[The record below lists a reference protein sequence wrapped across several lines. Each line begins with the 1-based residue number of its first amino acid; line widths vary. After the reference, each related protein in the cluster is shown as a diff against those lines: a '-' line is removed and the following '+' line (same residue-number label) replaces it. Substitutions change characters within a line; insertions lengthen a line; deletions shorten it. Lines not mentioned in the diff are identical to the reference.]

1 MASCK
6 PTPSTFPPTDSHW
19 LSPHRS
25 GFLESLAAQGYAERT
40 VKSFRRMVDRLCAE
54 AEARGL
60 GPDTLDADVMG
71 ELAGACPRT
80 GTSHMERELAMATRR
95 FTDRLVRAGAIAAA
109 PPTQPPPGSPEQLCA
124 ELDHWLRDHLG
135 MFGNRLRAHRKVLR
149 RVIEFCCT
157 ATGTAED
164 LAAVTPEAVFA
175 FLDGCAG
182 RAGWRLPHV
191 RTILRFLFW
200 SGRIPRHLSDAVAG
214 PAGGRPDGLPRH
226 LEAGVVRKLLEAVR
240 GDRAIDLRDHAM
252 LLPMARLGL
261 RAQGELAPSVR
272 VRTPAVRTA
281 RIVRDRPQRAS
292 QSVPAGRSRPAP
304 RPGADP
310 CVAARPRH
318 GAAGRGVLARGDRRC
333 PPPPLRPVDD
343 GVCKVRPRG
352 AASAGP
358 PVAGAGRG
366 PMIPVAERVEQYL
379 VQREAFGTGL
389 SASAALPARPCS
401 ACWRSPDFG
410 SARPWRS
417 TTGTWTPTKPCCMSD
432 MPRTTGTGRF
442 RSPRAPPNA
451 WRATGRCGIGPCA
464 HPAPRRSSGE
474 SVGSESGRLR
484 RNTTSPASARRS
496 ACGSGSRPAVA
507 ARVPACTTCAII
519 PESGL
524 FRIRAARWRSS
535 GFWAPGFQNNHRLFR
550 NANTSSLGR
559 NRVGRISPG
568 VVLAI
573 ACSFS
578 SRSAWR

>member
-191 RTILRFLFW
+191 RTILRFPFW

-261 RAQGELAPSVR
+261 RAQEVVGIRLDDIDWS
-272 VRTPAVRTA
+272 
-281 RIVRDRPQRAS
+281 
-292 QSVPAGRSRPAP
+292 AGRMLVRGKGRQFDRVPIPADVGEAVVAWLRGGRKGNSRHLFVCVRPPYAP
-304 RPGADP
+304 LASSGTVRSALRKAYRRAGLVPPRGQ
-310 CVAARPRH
+310 ARTHALRH
-318 GAAGRGVLARGDRRC
+318 GLAMALLDGGSSLGEIGDVLRHRSARSTTAYARYDHGA
-333 PPPPLRPVDD
+333 LRP
-343 GVCKVRPRG
+343 
-352 AASAGP
+352 
-358 PVAGAGRG
+358 
-366 PMIPVAERVEQYL
+366 L
-379 VQREAFGTGL
+379 
-389 SASAALPARPCS
+389 
-401 ACWRSPDFG
+401 
-410 SARPWRS
+410 ARPWPVP
-417 TTGTWTPTKPCCMSD
+417 G
-432 MPRTTGTGRF
+432 GGR
-442 RSPRAPPNA
+442 
-451 WRATGRCGIGPCA
+451 
-464 HPAPRRSSGE
+464 
-474 SVGSESGRLR
+474 
-484 RNTTSPASARRS
+484 
-496 ACGSGSRPAVA
+496 
-507 ARVPACTTCAII
+507 
-519 PESGL
+519 
-524 FRIRAARWRSS
+524 
-535 GFWAPGFQNNHRLFR
+535 
-550 NANTSSLGR
+550 
-559 NRVGRISPG
+559 
-568 VVLAI
+568 
-573 ACSFS
+573 
-578 SRSAWR
+578 